1 MATKA
6 NIVHWFIV
14 FSFLSIYKLSFPQY
28 DEVKFEHITVEDGLP
43 ENSISCILQDH
54 LGFLW
59 LGTQNGLVKYDGY
72 TMTVYRTDP
81 NDTNSISGNGIQAIC
96 EDHNGNIWIGIL
108 GTLWDM
114 GSGLNRFDRN
124 TETFMHFVHN
134 PADTSS
140 INSNSIITIYE
151 DESLRM
157 WIGTDKG
164 LNLFDERNNNFY
176 QYYFQDSSKL
186 KEGRIL
192 AIGENQLTGD
202 VLVGSEFLG
211 LWKCDLEKNV
221 LTRINFVDK
230 AKFLNTCAILG
241 FQKSDNEFLWMGTN
255 KGLAQLNLISNQ
267 LKFYQIVPS
276 TKYIQGNANDFTSI
290 LQDKNGLIWTGTT
303 GEPGEGLCQFD
314 PETEQFKRFK
324 YESFNPH
331 SLRYNSILSLC
342 EDKSGILWVGTHM
355 GGLSRW
361 DRKKWKF
368 KHFGHDPKTPNSIS
382 EDNVVSIC
390 EDEKGILWLGTFD
403 RGLNRYDRIKNQ
415 FTCYLHDPLNPYSIS
430 NNGLESVIDDP
441 VESGVLWIGT
451 WGAGLDKFYK
461 EEEIF
466 IHFQHDPTDDNSISC
481 NIIRTLFIDSRG
493 VLWIGT
499 EEGLNRFNRKTKKFK
514 RFQNDPEDSTSL
526 SGDRVN
532 SIIEDNAGTIWI
544 GTDGYGINR
553 FNPVSENF
561 VSYKSLS
568 NNEWPKLI
576 TCLYEDKKGNL
587 WIGTHMEGIYLFD
600 RKKGIYT
607 KNLNEKDGLSNNV
620 VRAILEDDSGNLW
633 ISTTTGLSKFNPT
646 TESFKNFGRSEGL
659 GGIRFNFSAIKTKSG
674 EMIFV
679 GEHGFNIFHPDSVKD
694 DPVPP
699 QVVIANVSLFNRPGE
714 KLIFEQ
720 FISELDEI
728 ILTYNQN
735 DLSFDFVGLHY
746 GDPRKNSYKYILDGF
761 DDDWIDAGTQR
772 NATYTNLDPGEYI
785 FRCNA
790 SNRDG
795 IWHEK
800 GASIKIIILPPWW
813 ATTWA
818 YFFYAILI
826 ISIVYFTWKLQLKRV
841 RIKHDYEMSR
851 FEAEKMHE
859 VDKLKS
865 RFFANISHEFRTP
878 LTLILGLA
886 RKIGDKTKETSS
898 REDAGVIK
906 RNAGRLNGLV
916 NQLLDLS
923 KLESGNMTLRTYLQS
938 IIPLLKGLVLS
949 FASYAERKR
958 ITLKFNSDEKEIV
971 AYIDKDKIEKI
982 VTNLLS
988 NAFKFTPE
996 GGSINVNVK
1005 TSHQITSPLTMEG
1018 TQGGFVEI
1026 QVNDTGIGIAENR
1039 IEKIFDRFYQ
1049 VDGSHT
1055 REQEGTGLG
1064 LALTKELVELH
1075 KGKIRVESSEG
1086 KGSTF
1091 TVALPL
1097 GKDHLK
1103 SEEIIESKVET
1114 EEVVPYE
1121 VKLSPENEEQK
1132 VGAKIEAVTEE
1143 EKLLLLI
1150 VEDNADVRNYV
1161 KGNLEEEFRT
1171 LEAVDGEDGL
1181 NQSISQIPDL
1191 IISDVMM
1198 PKMDGFEMCNK
1209 LKNDERTSHIP
1220 VIMLTAKATDK
1231 DKIDGYKT
1239 GADDYIMKPFDT
1251 EVLRARIINL
1261 IQQRDRLREHFK
1273 KEGIIQIDETN
1284 VTPTDKI
1291 FLKKALDIINKHIS
1305 DETFS
1310 VDVFADEIA
1319 MSRSQLGRKLVAL
1332 VGESPG
1338 DLIRR
1343 IRLTKAAKLIE
1354 EDFGNISEIAA
1365 EVGFN
1370 NPSNFARSFRTQF
1383 GVPPSDYLGSKK

>member
-1 MATKA
+1 M
-6 NIVHWFIV
+6 
-14 FSFLSIYKLSFPQY
+14 
-28 DEVKFEHITVEDGLP
+28 
-43 ENSISCILQDH
+43 
-54 LGFLW
+54 
-59 LGTQNGLVKYDGY
+59 
-72 TMTVYRTDP
+72 
-81 NDTNSISGNGIQAIC
+81 
-96 EDHNGNIWIGIL
+96 
-108 GTLWDM
+108 
-114 GSGLNRFDRN
+114 
-124 TETFMHFVHN
+124 
-134 PADTSS
+134 
-140 INSNSIITIYE
+140 
-151 DESLRM
+151 
-157 WIGTDKG
+157 
-164 LNLFDERNNNFY
+164 
-176 QYYFQDSSKL
+176 
-186 KEGRIL
+186 
-192 AIGENQLTGD
+192 
-202 VLVGSEFLG
+202 
-211 LWKCDLEKNV
+211 
-221 LTRINFVDK
+221 RINFIDK

-241 FQKSDNEFLWMGTN
+241 FHKTDDEFLWMGTN
-255 KGLAQLNLISNQ
+255 KGLVQLNLISNQ
-267 LKFYQIVPS
+267 LKFYQIVP
-276 TKYIQGNANDFTSI
+276 TTTYIQGNANDFTSI
-290 LQDKNGLIWTGTT
+290 LQDKNGLIWTGT
-303 GEPGEGLCQFD
+303 PGELGGGLVQFD
-314 PETEQFKRFK
+314 TETEQFQRFK

-331 SLRYNSILSLC
+331 SLRYNTILSLC
-342 EDKSGILWVGTHM
+342 EDKTGILWVGTHM

-368 KHFGHDPKTPNSIS
+368 KHIGHDPKTLNSIS

-390 EDEKGILWLGTFD
+390 EDEKGILWFGTFEQ
-403 RGLNRYDRIKNQ
+403 GLNRYDRKKNQ
-415 FTCYLHDPLNPYSIS
+415 FTCYLHDPLNPYSLS
-430 NNGLESVIDDP
+430 NNGLESVIEDP

-451 WGAGLDKFYK
+451 WGSGLDKFYK
-461 EEEIF
+461 EEKIF
-466 IHFQHDPTDDNSISC
+466 IHFQQDPTDDNSISC

-532 SIIEDNAGTIWI
+532 SIFEDKAGTIWI

-576 TCLYEDKKGNL
+576 TCLYEDKKGNF

-600 RKKGIYT
+600 RKKGVYT

-646 TESFKNFGRSEGL
+646 TESFKNFGKSEGL
-659 GGIRFNFSAIKTKSG
+659 GGIRFNYSAIKTKSG

-728 ILTYNQN
+728 ILTYDQN

-761 DDDWIDAGTQR
+761 DDNWIDAGTQR

-785 FRCNA
+785 FKCNA

-795 IWHEK
+795 IWNEK

-818 YFFYAILI
+818 YIIYAIIVLSI
-826 ISIVYFTWKLQLKRV
+826 IYFTWRLQLKRI

-859 VDKLKS
+859 VDEMKS

-878 LTLILGLA
+878 LTLILGISK
-886 RKIGDKTKETSS
+886 KILDKTKEQVFK
-898 REDAGVIK
+898 DDIGIIK
-906 RNAGRLNGLV
+906 RNANRLHGLV

-923 KLESGNMTLRTYLQS
+923 KLESGKMKLEASEQN

-949 FASYAERKR
+949 FTSFAERKR
-958 ITLKFNSDEKEIV
+958 IKIKFNSDEEEIV
-971 AYIDKDKIEKI
+971 AYLDKDKVEKI
-982 VTNLLS
+982 VINLLS
-988 NAFKFTPE
+988 NAFKFTP
-996 GGSINVNVK
+996 
-1005 TSHQITSPLTMEG
+1005 
-1018 TQGGFVEI
+1018 QGGRIDFGVKKFDKKFEI
-1026 QVNDTGIGIAENR
+1026 TISDTGIGINPER
-1039 IEKIFDRFYQ
+1039 IDKIFDRFYQ
-1049 VDGSHT
+1049 VDSSHT

-1091 TVALPL
+1091 TVTLPL

-1103 SEEIIESKVET
+1103 PEEIVEDKLLR
-1114 EEVVPYE
+1114 EKIVSEVDE
-1121 VKLSPENEEQK
+1121 ISPEYEGQK
-1132 VGAKIEAVTEE
+1132 VRSDIEVLTET
-1143 EKLLLLI
+1143 EKLLMLI
-1150 VEDNADVRNYV
+1150 VEDNADVRNYI
-1161 KGNLEEEFRT
+1161 KGNLKEDYRI
-1171 LEAVDGEDGL
+1171 LEAVNGEDGL
-1181 NQSISQIPDL
+1181 HQAINHIPDL

-1198 PKMDGFEMCNK
+1198 PKMDGFEMCDK
-1209 LKNDERTSHIP
+1209 IKNDERTSHIP
-1220 VIMLTAKATDK
+1220 VIMLTAKATSQ

-1239 GADDYIMKPFDT
+1239 GADDYIMKPFEPD
-1251 EVLRARIINL
+1251 ELKARIKNL
-1261 IQQRDRLREHFK
+1261 VEQRKRIQEHFQK
-1273 KEGIIQIDETN
+1273 KGIFELDQTKITS
-1284 VTPTDKI
+1284 VDKR
-1291 FLKKALDIINKHIS
+1291 FLQKVVEIIIHNIS
-1305 DETFS
+1305 DASFS
-1310 VDVFADEIA
+1310 VEAFAGHLCI
-1319 MSRSQLGRKLVAL
+1319 SKSLLHKKIVSLT
-1332 VGESPG
+1332 GEPPG
-1338 DLIRR
+1338 ELIRR
-1343 IRLTKAAKLIE
+1343 IRIKKAADLIRQK
-1354 EDFGNISEIAA
+1354 FGNISEIAL

-1370 NPSNFARSFRTQF
+1370 NPAYFSECFKKQF
-1383 GVPPSDYLGSKK
+1383 GVSPSQYPQKVTNS